1 MDPARNGVND
11 GDEWSVVRR
20 SPARACVRLGVL
32 LPLLCLVLGS
42 PSHAAANPKPS
53 PTPNPMIAQ
62 LDGVVA
68 ELREINATI
77 ASLRTTVTELGG
89 RLDKLEQLSSDLN
102 DVKATVVPMREEVR
116 GLYVET
122 SNVRSEIS
130 RLEEKSVAEAESL
143 GKSRYV
149 FTLLLVATMV
159 LQVVVLAALLRR

>member
-11 GDEWSVVRR
+11 GDERSVERR
-20 SPARACVRLGVL
+20 ELARVPSRRVMVL
-32 LPLLCLVLGS
+32 LPLLLLVASL
-42 PSHAAANPKPS
+42 SHASSTPKAS

-62 LDGVVA
+62 MDGVIA

-77 ASLRTTVTELGG
+77 AALRTTVTELGG
-89 RLDKLEQLSSDLN
+89 RIDKLEQVSSDVN